1 MVVRKQ
7 QKNGDGDASSH
18 EFASSPTRNS
28 PEVVETGVMAGNSY
42 SLAHAVVPL
51 LEMVLPEL
59 RQTSSNACGLSV
71 SLSLRGLGFCEAALA
86 GSHISFL

>member
-18 EFASSPTRNS
+18 EFASLLTRNS

-59 RQTSSNACGLSV
+59 RQTSSNACA
-71 SLSLRGLGFCEAALA
+71 SLSLCGLGFCEAALA